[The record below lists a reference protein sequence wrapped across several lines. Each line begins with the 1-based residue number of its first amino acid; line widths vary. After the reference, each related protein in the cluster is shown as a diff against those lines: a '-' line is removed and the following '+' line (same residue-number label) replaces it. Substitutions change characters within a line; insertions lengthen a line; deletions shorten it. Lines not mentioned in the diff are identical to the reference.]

1 MADTGIKIPHV
12 SVIHKEELCR
22 KMEWNGGQ
30 QRWEE
35 AEAEETCRCSKKNI
49 KTQHKSHQKT

>member
-1 MADTGIKIPHV
+1 LNETGDKYVQQNMADTGIKIPHV

-30 QRWEE
+30 
-35 AEAEETCRCSKKNI
+35 
-49 KTQHKSHQKT
+49 